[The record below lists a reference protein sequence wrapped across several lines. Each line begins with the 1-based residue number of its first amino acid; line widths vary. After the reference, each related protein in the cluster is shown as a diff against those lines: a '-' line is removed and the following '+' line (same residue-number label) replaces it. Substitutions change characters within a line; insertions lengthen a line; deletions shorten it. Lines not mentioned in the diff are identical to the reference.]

1 MLVPK
6 SRGTVTLNSS
16 NPFDPPIL
24 DPNYLQVPTDMTDIV
39 QGNFSCYLKCFIFK
53 FNYLEIQS
61 VKNHYITESSF
72 RSETS

>member
-16 NPFDPPIL
+16 NPFDPPVL
-24 DPNYLQVPTDMTDIV
+24 DPNYLQVPTDLTDIV
-39 QGNFSCYLKCFIFK
+39 QGNFSCYFKCFTFK
-53 FNYLEIQS
+53 FKIQL
-61 VKNHYITESSF
+61 VENHYISESSF